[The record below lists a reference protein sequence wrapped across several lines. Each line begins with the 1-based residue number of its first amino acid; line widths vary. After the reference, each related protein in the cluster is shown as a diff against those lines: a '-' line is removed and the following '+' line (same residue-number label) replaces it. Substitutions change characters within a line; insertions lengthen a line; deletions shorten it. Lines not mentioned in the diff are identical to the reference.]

1 VVYPVRDALGRAPF
15 ACLATFAGV
24 PEALAWVIELTE
36 PERIAMRISDL
47 LRSKGTAVATVAPG
61 TTVTELLSGLAEH
74 NVGAMVV
81 LGPDG
86 IAGIVSERD
95 VVRRLNDH
103 GPELLGRPVSEIMTK
118 LVATCGP
125 EDSVD
130 DLSRLMTE
138 RRIRHV
144 PVLAEGE
151 LAGIISI
158 GDVVKNRM
166 QELEKSQEQLEAYI
180 SQG

>member
-1 VVYPVRDALGRAPF
+1 
-15 ACLATFAGV
+15 
-24 PEALAWVIELTE
+24 
-36 PERIAMRISDL
+36 MRISDL
-47 LRSKGTAVATVAPG
+47 LRSKGTAVATVQPH

-81 LGPDG
+81 VGPQG

-95 VVRRLNDH
+95 VVRRLHDR
-103 GPELLGRPVSEIMTK
+103 GPELLNQPVSEIMTTM
-118 LVATCGP
+118 VASCKP

-130 DLSRLMTE
+130 HLNVLMTE

-144 PVLAEGE
+144 PVVVDGE
-151 LAGIISI
+151 LAGIVSI